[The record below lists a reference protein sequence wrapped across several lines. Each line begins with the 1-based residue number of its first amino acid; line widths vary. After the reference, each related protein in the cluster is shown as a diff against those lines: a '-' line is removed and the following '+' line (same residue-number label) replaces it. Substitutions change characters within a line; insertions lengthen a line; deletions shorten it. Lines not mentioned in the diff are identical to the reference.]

1 MVWDTDLVYQYFR
14 ITGEG
19 RLLLGGAN
27 LCSMYSPRESPST
40 ERVERKLHRYLF
52 KHFPSLKLEIEHLW
66 SGLIGVS
73 QDFAPVAARHDALPA
88 VYFAG
93 AGAGLPWAAALGEY
107 LAEKITEGRAEFDDI
122 LSPGRSFPIG
132 RRLQRLLGK
141 PAAFVLSH
149 GIAKY
154 LRK

>member
-1 MVWDTDLVYQYFR
+1 MA
-14 ITGEG
+14 G
-19 RLLLGGAN
+19 
-27 LCSMYSPRESPST
+27 
-40 ERVERKLHRYLF
+40 
-52 KHFPSLKLEIEHLW
+52 
-66 SGLIGVS
+66 
-73 QDFAPVAARHDALPA
+73 RHDALPS

-107 LAEKITEGRAEFDDI
+107 LAEKITEGRAELDDL

-132 RRLQRLLGK
+132 RRLQRLLGN
-141 PAAFVLSH
+141 PAAFGLSH